1 MSENEKNKLMI
12 VVLEALDQAILPV
25 MNKMMEDIDTIKS
38 DMGTLKSDMG
48 TLKSDMGTLK
58 NDVGELKEENEL
70 DHQEM
75 KKRLDKVE
83 FNTRVYPYDKEH
95 VDKKLVNHENRLLK
109 LELKS
114 R

>member
-25 MNKMMEDIDTIKS
+25 MNKMMEDIDTI
-38 DMGTLKSDMG
+38 KSDMG